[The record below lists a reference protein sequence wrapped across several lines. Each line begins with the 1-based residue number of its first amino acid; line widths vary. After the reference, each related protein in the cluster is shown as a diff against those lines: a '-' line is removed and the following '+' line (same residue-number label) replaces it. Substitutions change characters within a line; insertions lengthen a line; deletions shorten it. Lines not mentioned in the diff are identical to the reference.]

1 MFYPGSSHF
10 CSPQLNARFERAL
23 KPISYQ
29 DYGIKINRL
38 TFRRSDSAVSV
49 FAPWS
54 NFSGKNNLL
63 SQRSQQEAL
72 KDVKK
77 CIKYTRSP

>member
-10 CSPQLNARFERAL
+10 CSPQLNAWFERAL

-38 TFRRSDSAVSV
+38 IFRRSDSAVSV
-49 FAPWS
+49 FVPWS
-54 NFSGKNNLL
+54 NFSGKNTPLQPEKPTG
-63 SQRSQQEAL
+63 SF

-77 CIKYTRSP
+77 CIKYTHSP